1 MLSVLLCL
9 FLGAPITGPDTVDVG
24 KSAIVKVA
32 KTESGNDFNWQVEPA
47 GVNWISGENRNET
60 FVILLDLDG
69 GQYTVSFASFDA
81 KKHATH
87 TIKVGGGPVPPKPPE
102 PPPGPVPPPLPDG
115 KYQLANASVT
125 WSLAFVPVQD
135 RSVAKL
141 LANSFRSM
149 ASAIGAGTMRDPQ
162 TILTQTREANNL
174 ALAGHVDGWKPWG
187 TKLSETLAKLNA
199 EGKLVTPEDYATAW
213 NEIATGLE
221 AVK

>member
-1 MLSVLLCL
+1 MLAILLFIL
-9 FLGAPITGPDTVDVG
+9 AGSPITGPIQVEPG
-24 KSAIVKVA
+24 KSAIIKIPVA
-32 KTESGNDFNWQVEPA
+32 DAGADYSWKIEPEGVQWIGGENKTEVFAIFLDVEKP
-47 GVNWISGENRNET
+47 V
-60 FVILLDLDG
+60 F
-69 GQYTVSFASFDA
+69 VSFVSFD
-81 KKHATH
+81 KKVHQTH
-87 TIKVGGGPVPPKPPE
+87 QISVNGPPIPPTP

-115 KYQLANASVT
+115 KYELANASAT
-125 WSLAFVPVQD
+125 WALAFVPVQS
-135 RSVAKL
+135 RSVSKL

-149 ASAIGAGTMRDPQ
+149 ASAIGAGTMKDPQ

-174 ALAGHVDGWKPWG
+174 ALSGHVDAWKPWG